1 MATLENKILG
11 DVGGRIGNLV
21 GRRRKGKYFIYE
33 MPEQIKVSNSAE
45 AKKARALLGT
55 ASKFGSIVNKIP
67 ELKNIWRN
75 RPNETFD
82 AFHKIEKE
90 NFKFIIPERPTIMN
104 FITPGGSAGSPIME
118 SNISSRGIKLK
129 IIITEAV
136 LGQFEGAKELCG
148 IGVLCFFNPEDNGK
162 PYFELSKI
170 RADGIAVK
178 IEELFEVDIPFY
190 EVERNNFK
198 SNRNSILYF
207 TFIAKSAEGV
217 PIIWSENYRNEFTH
231 EYSTDERERFLVCD
245 SRA

>member
-33 MPEQIKVSNSAE
+33 MPAQIKVSNSLE
-45 AKKARALLGT
+45 AKKSRALLGSV
-55 ASKFGSIVNKIP
+55 SKFASIVNNIP
-67 ELKNIWRN
+67 ELKYIWGN

-104 FITPGGSAGSPIME
+104 FITPRGAAESPIME

-129 IIITEAV
+129 IIITEAIS
-136 LGQFEGAKELCG
+136 GQFEGAKELCG
-148 IGVLCFFNPEDNGK
+148 VGVICFFNPDEGGND
-162 PYFELSKI
+162 YFRLSKI
-170 RADGIAVK
+170 RADAVMAK
-178 IEELFEVDIPFY
+178 VGELIEVGIPFY
-190 EVERNNFK
+190 EEERNNFK
-198 SNRNSILYF
+198 SYRNSILYF

-217 PIIWSENYRNEFTH
+217 PVVWSENYRSEFTN
-231 EYSTDERERFLVCD
+231 ECESEERERFSIRD
-245 SRA
+245 SQP